1 MVSFT
6 RICYPV
12 CCNHQQ
18 INQNTANSSQ
28 RSKHP
33 SILHQSCS
41 RRHVG
46 FRDMGTSGLSRIHFC
61 HAAQKYCQFKV
72 NWLVLSNFKQVQS
85 IKLSHYFITFF
96 LLVHENRNIE
106 CLRLLSVPLT
116 GISILIA
123 GAGGVLYVV
132 IFTQVVSPGGGEG
145 GGDSHMKGTG
155 MLVGIL

>member
-6 RICYPV
+6 RIYYPV
-12 CCNHQQ
+12 CCNLQQ
-18 INQNTANSSQ
+18 INQNIANKFQ
-28 RSKHP
+28 RSKHH

-46 FRDMGTSGLSRIHFC
+46 FRDMGTSGPRHPFLSRCSEIL
-61 HAAQKYCQFKV
+61 FKV

-96 LLVHENRNIE
+96 LLVQENRNIE

-116 GISILIA
+116 GILLLIA
-123 GAGGVLYVV
+123 AARGVLYVV
-132 IFTQVVSPGGGEG
+132 IFTQVLSPMQSLPTHSSLN
-145 GGDSHMKGTG
+145 GDKFVIP
-155 MLVGIL
+155 LK